1 MGFVGR
7 FELTV
12 PDILQ
17 ILSLA
22 NKTGKLRLSRL
33 GNTGEIHFRDGKII
47 HAGSDSSRNTLGNI
61 LMREQHLSEDALMA
75 ALELQ
80 HLSTDSKRLGAIL
93 VEKGLITPEVLQEA
107 IRYQIEEAISEFL
120 TWEDGFFRF
129 DMMDVSTG
137 DGITVDTNEF
147 LVKKGMAPELLLI
160 EGARRLDERRKAEPV
175 SAPSSPPPARAP
187 IADATASPRRD
198 DWRAPDHRRPRVPEP
213 APVAPPDTPALSPL
227 DERWEPETRDPRLA
241 EVMSV
246 GSPPAPRPVQPRE
259 VEPSAW
265 IVPEPDP
272 DLPRVDPRPV
282 ADVDARPTAEPVSA
296 PPAAETPRPRTAA
309 GHDAETVPRIPPS
322 PVPPQPV
329 PQELSA
335 SALAD
340 AITFSSPIS
349 PWVLIMNF
357 ASEVVTR
364 GVLFSVRKDGFTA
377 FDQFGVP
384 DGIET
389 GNDRRGPITIPLNE
403 PSPLSIIATRR
414 ATYRGKIGAGKW
426 HDYFMDRLG
435 GTKPREA
442 LLIPIVVA
450 GKVVALFYGDDA
462 GTGKPFG
469 DVGRLEAQIRQT
481 FSAVE
486 TSLLE
491 KEKKG
496 TSRR

>member
-93 VEKGLITPEVLQEA
+93 VEKGLVTPEVLQEA

-137 DGITVDTNEF
+137 DGITVDTNDF
-147 LVKKGMAPELLLI
+147 LVKKGMAPESLLI
-160 EGARRLDERRKAEPV
+160 EGARRLDERPTAEPV
-175 SAPSSPPPARAP
+175 SAPPAPPPARTP
-187 IADATASPRRD
+187 IADATAASRRD
-198 DWRAPDHRRPRVPEP
+198 ERREP
-213 APVAPPDTPALSPL
+213 
-227 DERWEPETRDPRLA
+227 
-241 EVMSV
+241 
-246 GSPPAPRPVQPRE
+246 
-259 VEPSAW
+259 
-265 IVPEPDP
+265 
-272 DLPRVDPRPV
+272 
-282 ADVDARPTAEPVSA
+282 A
-296 PPAAETPRPRTAA
+296 PPAAETPRPRTTA

-322 PVPPQPV
+322 QVPPQPV

-335 SALAD
+335 SALAE

-384 DGIET
+384 DGIEM

-414 ATYRGKIGAGKW
+414 TTYRGKIGAGKW
-426 HDYFMDRLG
+426 HDYVLDRLG
-435 GTKPREA
+435 GNKPREA

-450 GKVVALFYGDDA
+450 GKVIALFYGDDA